1 MKKKTGLS
9 VFCESLWCMHRIGL
23 LLHYSSDTLMH
34 MDRLTLKQ
42 RNALKATLMRV
53 ADLHPEGVLMCGF
66 DAINERAFCKL
77 IKLGSNLARLL
88 TCTRIDIR
96 GIGYYPQVERKFV
109 EWLKSHIRTPSVPEF
124 CNNLLTPANWLKY
137 NIAPDLKC
145 LHLGIAK
152 IDYYLIL
159 KDEHLRYYR
168 DKAYNNKKYA
178 ELFI

>member
-1 MKKKTGLS
+1 
-9 VFCESLWCMHRIGL
+9 
-23 LLHYSSDTLMH
+23 MH

-53 ADLHPEGVLMCGF
+53 AALHPAGVLMCGF
-66 DAINERAFCKL
+66 DAINEQAFCKL
-77 IKLGSNLARLL
+77 INLSCNLDRLL
-88 TCTRIDIR
+88 SCTRIDIR
-96 GIGYYPQVERKFV
+96 GVGYYPTVERKFV
-109 EWLKSHIRTPSVPEF
+109 EWLKSHIRTPSIPQF

>member
-1 MKKKTGLS
+1 
-9 VFCESLWCMHRIGL
+9 
-23 LLHYSSDTLMH
+23 
-34 MDRLTLKQ
+34 
-42 RNALKATLMRV
+42 MRV
-53 ADLHPEGVLMCGF
+53 AALHPSGVLMCGF

-77 IKLGSNLARLL
+77 IKLGSNLGRLL

-168 DKAYNNKKYA
+168 NKA
-178 ELFI
+178 